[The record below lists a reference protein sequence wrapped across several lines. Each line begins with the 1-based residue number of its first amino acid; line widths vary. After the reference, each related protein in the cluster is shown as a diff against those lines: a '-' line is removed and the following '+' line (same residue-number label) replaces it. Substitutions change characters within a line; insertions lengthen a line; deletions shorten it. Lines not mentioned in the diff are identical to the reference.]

1 MNERIKEIAGKLIDD
16 CIIFK
21 VWRNGKDNLCI
32 EEEEFYLPNEVR
44 SRFFSSDLGAA
55 EGQILYYNDRIEI
68 VLNFW
73 TYFNDEPYCD
83 DSLNPIIKTIKLAT
97 VETFDEA
104 QRIKNELKAKGVPS
118 VYPDWKSRIGS
129 EFDKQIGGV
138 L

>member
-1 MNERIKEIAGKLIDD
+1 MNEKIKEYTGRLIDD

-21 VWRNGKDNLCI
+21 VWRYGKELCV

-68 VLNFW
+68 CLNFVE
-73 TYFNDEPYCD
+73 YNNGEPFYDE
-83 DSLNPIIKTIKLAT
+83 NGFTATKAIRLAT
-97 VETFDEA
+97 AKDFDEA
-104 QRIKNELKAKGVPS
+104 QRIKKELKAKGIPS

-129 EFDKQIGGV
+129 EIDKNKGGV